1 MRGFYESGS
10 GSQILDT
17 DCVLR
22 GAVNKMRCFVGFG
35 GFDYVS
41 LFEI

>member
-1 MRGFYESGS
+1 MGSERSG
-10 GSQILDT
+10 QIFDT